1 MALQSSEAS
10 GILILNIWPTTATE
24 SDTVDTL
31 AIDAFMSESRV
42 ECMEASSSM
51 TIGSDAHGM
60 GHSSRS
66 PHTLRIMQT

>member
-1 MALQSSEAS
+1 MALQSSDTR
-10 GILILNIWPTTATE
+10 GIPILNIRPTTATE
-24 SDTVDTL
+24 SDTVDILDT
-31 AIDAFMSESRV
+31 DACMSESRV

-51 TIGSDAHGM
+51 TTGSDAHDM